1 MTVANRTPITLGQ
14 RQHSACVAD
23 LIVTQTRHD
32 AGQRIRPHEHD
43 VANLNVTLSGRLH
56 ETVGR
61 VRFDGEP
68 GMMLVKPGG
77 ARHSNEYGEQDVIG
91 LIVEVPEVAQ
101 DRLELR
107 ALFRDRRLLGDAEC
121 ARVAAQLA
129 AELRWSAPGQP
140 LLVEG
145 LTHELLGLAAGC
157 YRPERRRPRW
167 LESIRAL
174 IATQPEYGASLESI
188 AAVVDRH
195 PSHVAREFRRHY
207 GATIGEF
214 ARRRR
219 LQDAAVELRDPARSL
234 AEIAVRAGF
243 YDQSHFTNVF
253 RRAFGVTPS
262 QYRRRARASRIQDS
276 RNVEA

>member
-23 LIVTQTRHD
+23 LILTQTHHD

-43 VANLNVTLSGRLH
+43 VANLNVTLSGRFR

-61 VRFDGEP
+61 ARFDGEP
-68 GMMLVKPGG
+68 GIMLVKPDG
-77 ARHSNEYGEQDVIG
+77 ARHSNEYGEQDVVG
-91 LIVEVPEVAQ
+91 LIVEVPEAAQ
-101 DRLELR
+101 DRLGLR

-121 ARVAAQLA
+121 ARIATQLA
-129 AELRWSAPGQP
+129 AELGWRAPGQQ
-140 LLVEG
+140 LLVES

-157 YRPERRRPRW
+157 YRSERHRPRW
-167 LESIRAL
+167 LETIREL
-174 IATQPEYGASLESI
+174 IAARPEHGASLESI
-188 AAVVDRH
+188 AAVVGRH

-219 LQDAAVELRDPARSL
+219 LQDAAVELRGSARSL
-234 AEIAVRAGF
+234 AEIAGRAGF
-243 YDQSHFTNVF
+243 YDQSHFANDF

-262 QYRRRARASRIQDS
+262 QYRRGARASPIQDS
-276 RNVEA
+276 RNIEA